1 MYKYGRRCLHNINR
15 GRGGKGQGEE
25 GSGTMLLS
33 YALLPINYRNK
44 KEIHDLWI
52 RKEDGHYFYHRQRK
66 FSSIQQLLRFY
77 KTSPITNNAVLV
89 NPIAFKPKGYHTSQ
103 EVGNE
108 QFFNI
113 PFSER
118 MSQSVLSIIIFRAY
132 H

>member
-1 MYKYGRRCLHNINR
+1 
-15 GRGGKGQGEE
+15 
-25 GSGTMLLS
+25 MLLS

-77 KTSPITNNAVLV
+77 KTSSITNNAVLV

-113 PFSER
+113 PFSECPKVSYLLLYSEHITS
-118 MSQSVLSIIIFRAY
+118 MITIVGIIIIIHNY
-132 H
+132 ST